1 MAPKKL
7 PYNQLKKSAKNYRD
21 NAAARRHKNAENRKI
36 NQREDRK
43 AYRVKHTK
51 ARRDAGV
58 YGKGGK
64 DFSQTTKGTFV
75 REDPSK
81 NRARNRSKLRIQK

>member
-1 MAPKKL
+1 MAPRKK
-7 PYNQLKKSAKNYRD
+7 PYSQLKKSAKNYRD
-21 NAAARRHKNAENRKI
+21 NAAARRHKYA
-36 NQREDRK
+36 K
-43 AYRVKHTK
+43 AVKDGQSESATQYRVKHTK

-81 NRARNRSKLRIQK
+81 NRARNRAKLRIKL

>member
-21 NAAARRHKNAENRKI
+21 NATARRHKYAKSV
-36 NQREDRK
+36 EDGK
-43 AYRVKHTK
+43 SKSATEYRIKHTK

-81 NRARNRSKLRIQK
+81 NRARNRAKLRIKK